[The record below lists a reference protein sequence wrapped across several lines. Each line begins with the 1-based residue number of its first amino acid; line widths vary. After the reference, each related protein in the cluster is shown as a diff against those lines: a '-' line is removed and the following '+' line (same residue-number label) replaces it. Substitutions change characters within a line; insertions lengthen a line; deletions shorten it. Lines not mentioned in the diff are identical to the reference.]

1 MAGEV
6 GELKAEGAPCVGTGI
21 CKRWYTPAAPNLGLL
36 LEHKVGE
43 SGDRAE
49 ISGNLVWRGRQGLAL
64 KIFSFKTEV

>member
-6 GELKAEGAPCVGTGI
+6 GEPNAEGAPCVGTGI
-21 CKRWYTPAAPNLGLL
+21 CRRRYMPAAPNFGLL

-49 ISGNLVWRGRQGLAL
+49 IGGNLVWRGRQGA
-64 KIFSFKTEV
+64 SS